1 MVLSLNVQQ
10 SKLREELELQRTL
23 IDGLAKKTDILDLQ
37 ERINGLMNTMD
48 RQGKLI
54 DTQGKLIDTQGK
66 LIDTQGKLI
75 DTQGKLIDGVVKA
88 SRIRNCAEAKS
99 SGNHDII
106 LPSFSSQPFTVV
118 CDSVAHGGGWTIILR
133 RMDGSINFHR
143 NWSAYKKG
151 FGDLNGEFFLGL
163 DKIHALTA
171 ESSQE
176 LLVLLEDFEG
186 DERFETYD
194 EFAIGDE
201 DEQYE
206 LHTLG
211 KANGTAGDSLS
222 YHRGMKFTTFDKDN
236 DDWEGVNCA
245 IKDTGAWWYK
255 NCHYSQLTGTYRD
268 NGYKKG
274 VNWYHFRGDEYSLKR
289 AIMMIRPK
297 K

>member
-1 MVLSLNVQQ
+1 
-10 SKLREELELQRTL
+10 
-23 IDGLAKKTDILDLQ
+23 
-37 ERINGLMNTMD
+37 MD

-66 LIDTQGKLI
+66 LID
-75 DTQGKLIDGVVKA
+75 GVA
-88 SRIRNCAEAKS
+88 QTSRIRNCAEAKS

-118 CDSVAHGGGWTIILR
+118 CDAETRNGGWTIILR

-151 FGDLNGEFFLGL
+151 FGNLNGEFFLGL

-201 DEQYE
+201 DQHYK
-206 LHTLG
+206 LHKLG
-211 KANGTAGDSLS
+211 KANGTAGDSLD

-236 DDWEGVNCA
+236 DKWEGENCA
-245 IKDTGAWWYK
+245 ILGTGAWWY
-255 NCHYSQLTGTYRD
+255 NGCQFSQLTGTYKD
-268 NGYKKG
+268 NDSDKG
-274 VNWYHFRGDEYSLKR
+274 VTWDALRGSVRTTFNPFTPTGLGLDTIATFKDKILKKDINWWHLRDLE
-289 AIMMIRPK
+289 
-297 K
+297 